1 MPGESRVMAGLH
13 DVPVAHRRRYQPPAD
28 AAVALADGRIFRGTG
43 FGAQIDAEGEV
54 VFTTT
59 MVGYQ
64 EVSSDP
70 SFRGQIVCMTYPLI
84 GNYGI
89 QPDQDE
95 SRNPWIAGLIVRE
108 QCALPSHAG
117 SIGTIDD
124 YLRRNGI
131 PGISGIDT
139 RSLTLHIREVG
150 DTRGVLVRNVSGI
163 PDSELIS
170 RAESARLPGDYDV
183 VAEVTSQ
190 VVETIDSEIGP
201 HIVVIDCGVKRN
213 IIRSLAKRGAR
224 VTIVPFGTSLEAIE
238 ELGADGVIVSPGP
251 GDPALLDSS
260 QSVVRGIVERGIPY
274 FGICLGHQLL
284 ARAIGAETR
293 KLKFGH
299 RGGNH
304 PVRDLV
310 TGQVTI
316 TSQNHGFEVDA
327 SSVPTSTGWEVR
339 FINLNDGSVEG
350 LAHRE
355 LPAITVQFH
364 PESSPGPIDND
375 HLFDD
380 FLRLVESRMQP
391 SAIDS
396 RTA

>member
-1 MPGESRVMAGLH
+1 MPGESHGEGGELLKK
-13 DVPVAHRRRYQPPAD
+13 RRYQPPSD
-28 AAVALADGRIFRGTG
+28 AALALADGRIFRGAG
-43 FGAQIDAEGEV
+43 FGAECDAAGEV

-95 SRNPWIAGLIVRE
+95 SRKPWIAGLIVRE
-108 QCALPSHAG
+108 HCALPSHYGAM
-117 SIGTIDD
+117 GTVDD
-124 YLRRNGI
+124 YLRRHGI

-150 DTRGVLVRNVSGI
+150 DMRGAIVRHADGL
-163 PDSELIS
+163 PDEELID
-170 RAESARLPGDYDV
+170 RARSAPLPGERDV
-183 VAEVTSQ
+183 VGEVTSPE
-190 VVETIDSEIGP
+190 VEQIAAPEGP

-213 IIRSLAKRGAR
+213 IIRSLVKRGVR
-224 VTIVPFGTSLEAIE
+224 VTIVPFGTSLEDIE
-238 ELGADGVIVSPGP
+238 RLGADGVIVSPGP
-251 GDPALLDSS
+251 GDPANLDSG
-260 QSVVRGIVERGIPY
+260 QSVVNGIIERGIPY

-304 PVRDLV
+304 PVRDLA

-327 SSVPTSTGWEVR
+327 KTVPAASGWEVR
-339 FINLNDGSVEG
+339 LVNINDGSVEG

-355 LPAITVQFH
+355 LPAMTVQFH
-364 PESSPGPIDND
+364 PESSPGPLDND
-375 HLFDD
+375 HLFDV
-380 FLRLVESRMQP
+380 FLRLVSERKTRSP
-391 SAIDS
+391 LSS
-396 RTA
+396 GSLH

>member
-1 MPGESRVMAGLH
+1 MPGEPRSEGASTLG
-13 DVPVAHRRRYQPPAD
+13 RRRYQPSSD
-28 AAVALADGRIFRGTG
+28 AALALADGRIFRGAG
-43 FGAQIDAEGEV
+43 FGAESDAAGEV

-95 SRNPWIAGLIVRE
+95 SRRPWIAGLVVRE
-108 QCALPSHAG
+108 HCVLPSHYG
-117 SIGTIDD
+117 SMGTIDE
-124 YLRRNGI
+124 YLRHNGV
-131 PGISGIDT
+131 PGIAGIDT

-150 DTRGVLVRNVSGI
+150 DMRGAIVR
-163 PDSELIS
+163 D
-170 RAESARLPGDYDV
+170 AARLSDEELVDRAQLAPLPGEYDV
-183 VAEVTSQ
+183 VGEVTSPE
-190 VVETIDSEIGP
+190 VERIAAADGP

-213 IIRSLAKRGAR
+213 IVRSLVNRGAR
-224 VTIVPFGTSLEAIE
+224 VTIVPFGTTLEEIDG
-238 ELGADGVIVSPGP
+238 LGADGVIVSPGP
-251 GDPALLDSS
+251 GDPANLDSG
-260 QSVVRGIVERGIPY
+260 QTVVNGIIERGIPY

-304 PVRDLV
+304 PVRNLS

-327 SSVPTSTGWEVR
+327 NSVPAAGGWEVR
-339 FINLNDGSVEG
+339 LININDGSVEG

-355 LPAITVQFH
+355 LPAMTVQFH
-364 PESSPGPIDND
+364 PESSPGPLDND
-375 HLFDD
+375 HLFDE
-380 FLRLVESRMQP
+380 FLQLVSKRSSKAPLSLEVTR
-391 SAIDS
+391 
-396 RTA
+396 